1 MTAESPRSLSQRLA
15 RSGAVEAS
23 LIGAAGGG
31 AVLTSIVA
39 APGWSGA
46 GGAVLAGLMLAIAVV
61 DHRRMIIPDELNA
74 LAFIVGLVA
83 AGIGTEGPSSIV
95 ILQALAQTLVRASL
109 MFVLFF
115 AFRVVF
121 RMLRGAEG
129 MGFGDVKLA
138 AVAGVWLDW
147 AFLPVAIEI
156 ATLSALAVALYARF
170 RDHGFD
176 RKARLPFGAFF
187 APAIW
192 ICWVLTA
199 WRGDWALL

>member
-83 AGIGTEGPSSIV
+83 AGIGTEGPLASSSC
-95 ILQALAQTLVRASL
+95 ALAQALVRASL

-156 ATLSALAVALYARF
+156 AALSALAVALYARF